1 MDDLDLTALAA
12 KAYQMQDGIDLSW
25 WHPLHDDG
33 SSFRLACRLRI
44 DVQWNHESG
53 YVEAYL
59 STDIKH
65 PVIRELFIGKVDK
78 ACRRVIVRAAA
89 EIGKKIT

>member
-1 MDDLDLTALAA
+1 MEDRELTALAA
-12 KAYQMQDGIDLSW
+12 KAYQLQDDKDLSW
-25 WHPLHDDG
+25 WQPLHDDG

-65 PVIRELFIGKVDK
+65 PVIREIFIGKVDE

-89 EIGKKIT
+89 EIGKSMP

>member
-25 WHPLHDDG
+25 WQPLHDDG

-65 PVIRELFIGKVDK
+65 PVIREIFIGKVDE

-89 EIGKKIT
+89 EIGKSIP